1 MFSRI
6 LIANRGEIAVR
17 IIRAA
22 HELGVEAV
30 AVYSEADAESKH
42 VTMADRAICIGPAPP
57 NESYLNIPRIIAA
70 AEIANVDAIHPGYGF
85 LAENAH
91 FAEVCRSCNIE
102 FIGPSVEAMQTLGDK
117 VACKQLAIK
126 NKVPTSPGSKGAVET
141 EAEALKLAKEIGYPV
156 MIKASAGGGGR
167 GMRVAH
173 NDGSLRSGMKAA
185 IAEAE
190 NAFGDGTVYLE
201 KFIENARH
209 VEVQVIGD
217 TQGNVCHLYERDC
230 TMQRRKQKLIEE
242 APSPVLT
249 RGEAETLCKSAARL
263 AKAAGYH
270 TAGTVE
276 FLMDSKK
283 QFYLMEVNTRVQVE
297 HPVTEMITGVDI
309 VKTTIEVAAGK
320 PLSFKQKDIKVNG
333 HAIEVRI
340 NAEDPEKGFI
350 PSAGVVQEFDPP
362 GGLGVRLDTH
372 CHAGY
377 RIPPN
382 YDSMIGKLIV
392 HRKTREA
399 AMDTLLAA
407 LNEFH
412 ISPTKTTIP
421 LHIRLLKNGNFRKS
435 DVDINFVERLLGL

>member
-1 MFSRI
+1 
-6 LIANRGEIAVR
+6 
-17 IIRAA
+17 
-22 HELGVEAV
+22 
-30 AVYSEADAESKH
+30 
-42 VTMADRAICIGPAPP
+42 
-57 NESYLNIPRIIAA
+57 
-70 AEIANVDAIHPGYGF
+70 
-85 LAENAH
+85 
-91 FAEVCRSCNIE
+91 
-102 FIGPSVEAMQTLGDK
+102 
-117 VACKQLAIK
+117 
-126 NKVPTSPGSKGAVET
+126 
-141 EAEALKLAKEIGYPV
+141 
-156 MIKASAGGGGR
+156 
-167 GMRVAH
+167 
-173 NDGSLRSGMKAA
+173 
-185 IAEAE
+185 
-190 NAFGDGTVYLE
+190 
-201 KFIENARH
+201 
-209 VEVQVIGD
+209 
-217 TQGNVCHLYERDC
+217 
-230 TMQRRKQKLIEE
+230 
-242 APSPVLT
+242 
-249 RGEAETLCKSAARL
+249 
-263 AKAAGYH
+263 
-270 TAGTVE
+270 
-276 FLMDSKK
+276 
-283 QFYLMEVNTRVQVE
+283 
-297 HPVTEMITGVDI
+297 